1 MNFALFPEMKARGEP
16 DGLALADARLRLTW
30 AEFDRLAN
38 RFANLLR
45 RHGAKP
51 GDRVAMY
58 LPNRAELAIAFLGA
72 LKAGVIAVPL
82 NWRLQGPDLARV
94 VLHCAPAVMVTQ
106 EDRADALRAAAG
118 AGWAGHLLAAGGG
131 PRSGTFWSQV
141 GECGEAFATIGR
153 QSGDIANLLYTS
165 GTTATPKAAI
175 HTHGMRVAVA
185 AAMAD
190 CFRLSGRDV
199 GLAISPMFHTSGMS
213 VFSNALFAGCPLV
226 LLERWDLDEFL
237 ASIER
242 ERVTFMHLITTIV
255 VDIARA
261 PAAKFTRDTRSLRFT
276 WGGGHAV
283 DPKIFEAFEQRVGGV
298 FLQGYSRTE
307 GGLAYNPLDPAR
319 RRFDANGYGNR
330 NSSDIAVMD
339 PVTQRRIADGET
351 GEIVVRGDGVSPGYW
366 DGDTIRS
373 HRLYEGGWQP
383 TGDLG
388 SVDAEG
394 SLHFLGRSDHMI
406 KTGGENVYPAEV
418 AAVLLAMPAV
428 VDAVVMGLPDARLGH
443 RIGALVVPGDPSLTQ
458 GDIERACRAAL
469 AGFKIPRTVAF
480 TSALPRLGN
489 DKIDLAACRA
499 LLLGAA

>member
-1 MNFALFPEMKARGEP
+1 MNFALFPEMKARSDP
-16 DGLALADARLRLTW
+16 DALALVDARLRLSW
-30 AEFDRLAN
+30 AELDRLAN
-38 RFANLLR
+38 RFANLLQARGAR
-45 RHGAKP
+45 R
-51 GDRVAMY
+51 GDRLATY
-58 LPNRAELAIAFLGA
+58 LPNRAELVIAFLGA

-94 VLHCAPAVMVTQ
+94 LQHCAPALVVTA
-106 EDRADALRAAAG
+106 EDKVAAVDVAG
-118 AGWAGHLLAAGGG
+118 ASVLGTGNA
-131 PRSGTFWSQV
+131 PRSGSFWSALE
-141 GECGEAFATIGR
+141 GCSDAFATIGC

-190 CFRLSGRDV
+190 CFKLSARDR

-213 VFSNALFAGCPLV
+213 VFSNAMFAGCTLV

-237 ASIER
+237 DALER
-242 ERVTFMHLITTIV
+242 ERITFMHLITTIV
-255 VDIARA
+255 VDITRA
-261 PAAKFTRDTRSLRFT
+261 PEEKFTRNTRSMRFT

-283 DPKIFEAFEQRVGGV
+283 DPKIFETFERRVGGV

-307 GGLAYNPLDPAR
+307 GGLAYNPLDAAR

-339 PVTQRRIADGET
+339 PASGQLCAPGVV

-366 DGDTIRS
+366 DGDMVRA
-373 HRLYEGGWQP
+373 RKPYDGGWQP

-388 SVDAEG
+388 EIDGQG
-394 SLHFLGRSDHMI
+394 SLHFLGRDDHMI

-428 VDAVVMGLPDARLGH
+428 ADAVVLGLPDDRLGH
-443 RIGALVVPGDPSLTQ
+443 RVAALVVAADPALTRD
-458 GDIERACRAAL
+458 GVERACRSAL

-480 TSALPRLGN
+480 AAALPRLGN
-489 DKIDLAACRA
+489 DKIDLAACRE
-499 LLLGAA
+499 LLLAAA

>member
-1 MNFALFPEMKARGEP
+1 MNFALFPEMKARGAP
-16 DGLALADARLRLTW
+16 DAPALVDARLRLNW
-30 AEFDRLAN
+30 AELDGLAN
-38 RFANLLR
+38 RFANLLQSA
-45 RHGAKP
+45 GARP
-51 GDRVAMY
+51 GDRLAIY

-72 LKAGVIAVPL
+72 LKAGVVAVPL

-94 VLHCAPAVMVTQ
+94 VRHCAPAVLLTTD
-106 EDRADALRAAAG
+106 DRAGALYDAAG
-118 AGWAGHLLAAGGG
+118 TGAKLLAAGPA
-131 PRSGTFWSQV
+131 PRSGSFWAELGSQ
-141 GECGEAFATIGR
+141 GDRFATRGC

-190 CFRLSGRDV
+190 CFRLSSRDV

-213 VFSNALFAGCPLV
+213 VFSNAMFAGCPLV

-237 ASIER
+237 CAIER

-255 VDIARA
+255 VDIVRA
-261 PAAKFTRDTRSLRFT
+261 PAAQFVRDTRSVRFT

-283 DPKIFEAFEQRVGGV
+283 DPKIFETFEQRVGGV

-307 GGLAYNPLDPAR
+307 GGLAYNPLDPAL

-330 NSSDIAVMD
+330 NSSEIAVFD
-339 PVTQRRIADGET
+339 PETQQRLAPGAT

-366 DGDTIRS
+366 DGALVR
-373 HRLYEGGWQP
+373 HPRLYDGGWQP

-388 SVDAEG
+388 CIDEQG
-394 SLHFLGRSDHMI
+394 SLHFLGRTDHMI

-418 AAVLLAMPAV
+418 AAVLLALPSVA
-428 VDAVVMGLPDARLGH
+428 DAVVMGLPDARLGQ
-443 RIGALVVPGDPSLTQ
+443 RVAALVVPGHPSLTAAEL
-458 GDIERACRAAL
+458 ERACRAAL

-480 TSALPRLGN
+480 AAALPRLGN
-489 DKIDLAACRA
+489 DKVDLAACRA
-499 LLLGAA
+499 LLLAAA

>member
-1 MNFALFPEMKARGEP
+1 MNFALFPEMRARGEP
-16 DGLALADARLRLTW
+16 GGLAVVDARLRLTW
-30 AEFDRLAN
+30 EKLDRLAN

-45 RHGAKP
+45 REGARA
-51 GDRVAMY
+51 GDRVAIY
-58 LPNRAELAIAFLGA
+58 LPNRAELVVAFLGA

-82 NWRLQGPDLARV
+82 NWRLQGPDLARIV
-94 VLHCAPAVMVTQ
+94 RHCEPAVLVTQ
-106 EDRADALRAAAG
+106 DDRGEALREAAG
-118 AGWAGHLLAAGGG
+118 PGGRLLAAGEA
-131 PRSGTFWSQV
+131 PRSGSFWSSLAD
-141 GECGEAFATIGR
+141 CSDAFATLGC

-190 CFRLSGRDV
+190 CFRLSSRDV

-213 VFSNALFAGCPLV
+213 VFSNAMFAGCTLV

-237 ASIER
+237 AAIER

-261 PAAKFTRDTRSLRFT
+261 PAQKFTRDTRSVRFT

-283 DPKIFEAFEQRVGGV
+283 DPKIFEAFEQRVGGL

-307 GGLAYNPLDPAR
+307 GGLAYNQLDIAQ

-330 NSSDIAVMD
+330 NSSEIAVLD
-339 PVTQRRIADGET
+339 PDTHRRVVDGQT

-366 DGDTIRS
+366 DGAMLRQP
-373 HRLYEGGWQP
+373 RLYDGGWQP

-388 SVDAEG
+388 LVDERG
-394 SLHFLGRSDHMI
+394 SLHFLGRGDHMI

-418 AAVLLAMPAV
+418 ASVLLAMPAV
-428 VDAVVMGLPDARLGH
+428 ADAVVMGLPDDRLGH
-443 RIGALVVPGDPSLTQ
+443 RVAALVVPASPNLTRAEV
-458 GDIERACRAAL
+458 ERTCRAAL

-480 TSALPRLGN
+480 TGALPRLGN
-489 DKIDLAACRA
+489 EKIDLAACRE
-499 LLLGAA
+499 LLLAAP